1 MDQECLVGQT
11 FGFMKKS
18 IFSLDGKICVVTG
31 GSGDLGR
38 AISKTLL
45 DQGGHVTI
53 VGRTLAKLRT
63 AYAELRTSS
72 QLLDYA
78 VCDVSDAC
86 AVQILANELAA
97 KFGKIDV
104 LVTAAGVQHRQPI
117 LEFTAKEWQRIL
129 NINLTGT
136 FHCAQFFGQHMAAKR
151 SGRIIM
157 VTSLSAEIG
166 IPNISAYAASRGGIK
181 QLAKTMAVELAPLSV
196 TVNCIG
202 PGRITTQMTIDIQSD
217 SAKYEDTMRVIPM
230 KRWGTPS
237 DIGGAAAFL
246 ASDAASYITGQSLY
260 VDGGWLAAGGN
271 LSG

>member
-1 MDQECLVGQT
+1 
-11 FGFMKKS
+11 MKKS

-38 AISKTLL
+38 AISKALL

-53 VGRTLAKLRT
+53 IGRTLAKLKA
-63 AYAELRTSS
+63 AYAELGVSN

-78 VCDVSDAC
+78 VCDVLDAH
-86 AVQILANELAA
+86 AVRTLANKLVA
-97 KFGKIDV
+97 KFGQIDV
-104 LVTAAGVQHRQPI
+104 LITAAGVQHRQPI

-129 NINLTGT
+129 DVNLTGT
-136 FHCAQFFGQHMAAKR
+136 FHCAQFFTQHMAAKR

-181 QLAKTMAVELAPLSV
+181 QLAKTMAVELAPLNV

-202 PGRITTQMTIDIQSD
+202 PGRIATQMTFDIQSD
-217 SAKYEDTMRVIPM
+217 PAKYEDTLRVIPM
-230 KRWGTPS
+230 GRWGTPS
-237 DIGGAAAFL
+237 DVGGAAVFL
-246 ASDAASYITGQSLY
+246 ASDAANYITGQSLY
-260 VDGGWLAAGGN
+260 IDGGWLAGGGN
-271 LSG
+271 LLG